1 MRAAKHPKDVKCQIC
16 GKPFQTVYS
25 KAKYCPYC
33 QVYAQSVE
41 KAALYRRYMTEGRK
55 CLYCGKHFMPEVP
68 DQRYCNQ
75 RCEDRKRENVK
86 RCNGRHKKTDPAT
99 IQPLKPTPRTKYKS
113 PISNREQEQLNIE
126 VRKKI
131 SPPFDPG
138 RKLTPE
144 EIQQVIPT
152 ITPIDKIPHRSKP
165 TYTYGAAFGGER

>member
-1 MRAAKHPKDVKCQIC
+1 MRPLKAPKDVKCQIC
-16 GKPFQTVYS
+16 GKTFQTVYP

-68 DQRYCNQ
+68 DQRYCSD
-75 RCEDRKRENVK
+75 RCETKRKTNVAK
-86 RCNGRHKKTDPAT
+86 CNDRHKKQVPVLQPA
-99 IQPLKPTPRTKYKS
+99 KPMSRPKYKS
-113 PISNREQEQLNIE
+113 PISDREQEKLNIE

-138 RKLTPE
+138 RSLSREEIEAIYPTLTPPDRMRK
-144 EIQQVIPT
+144 VSPLYGLCAS
-152 ITPIDKIPHRSKP
+152 HR
-165 TYTYGAAFGGER
+165 ERWC